1 MKLDNEYL
9 TVINNIIYNRKYEY
23 CKKSDSYNFV
33 DVVVLL
39 VICLCMLIGYTNN
52 QNILL
57 IGCFILLIVYNV
69 LVFLIIKENKK
80 ENLILEKKHK
90 IILKKLFK
98 NIKKDD
104 NTILSLKMLN
114 KELSDLKVIKDINYL
129 YVTKLTIKQFKNL
142 LKNRI
147 YKNEKKKEKFLNE
160 I

>member
-23 CKKSDSYNFV
+23 CKKSDSYNIV
-33 DVVVLL
+33 DLVALL
-39 VICLCMLIGYTNN
+39 IISMFIFIGYTDDK
-52 QNILL
+52 NILL
-57 IGCFILLIVYNV
+57 IVSSTLLIVYNF
-69 LVFLIIKENKK
+69 LVFLIISENKK
-80 ENLILEKKHK
+80 DNSILEKKHK

-114 KELSDLKVIKDINYL
+114 KELYDLKVIKDINYL
-129 YVTKLTIKQFKNL
+129 YVTKLTIKEYRNL
-142 LKNRI
+142 LKDKIKSNKI
-147 YKNEKKKEKFLNE
+147 LSKK

>member
-9 TVINNIIYNRKYEY
+9 TIINNIIYNGKYEY
-23 CKKSDSYNFV
+23 CKKSDTYNFV

-39 VICLCMLIGYTNN
+39 VICLCIFIGYTNDEK
-52 QNILL
+52 ILL
-57 IGCFILLIVYNV
+57 IGCSILLIVYNV

-90 IILKKLFK
+90 IFLKKLFK

-129 YVTKLTIKQFKNL
+129 YVTKLTIKEYRDL
-142 LKNRI
+142 LKDKIESNKI
-147 YKNEKKKEKFLNE
+147 LSKK